1 MTRWLMIWLFSFAW
15 LLSGCGDGGGDGG
28 TFGGVGTIGGG
39 VGTTSVVYVTN
50 SGSDNVSGY
59 SINAATGALVP
70 IVGSPFANLSG
81 PSAIAISSD
90 GFFTFVANSR
100 ANNVTA
106 FRVSTDGSLIVVPST
121 ALNPNPASVGTTPG
135 AVAISSDT
143 RYLYVVNG
151 GSDNVTAFNIGAAGV
166 LTSVPQA
173 AGNSNPVSVG
183 GSHPTSVAISKLGRF
198 LYVANSGSND
208 VSAFSIGG
216 TGLLTLIPPSGTSR
230 NPISTGGKAPKGIA
244 ISPNGSFLYVANS
257 GSNDVTVFQIG
268 ANGLLSL
275 VQPAGSSAN
284 PVSVG
289 STTPN
294 AIVISQDGQS
304 VYTANGGGTVTA
316 FTTGNGGL
324 LTLVPS
330 SAGSLNPASAG
341 TAPVA
346 MTISSDGQ
354 FLYVVNGGGRVSA
367 YAIAQGTGGLAPL
380 NPLFGSPFP
389 AGTTPSAIATPG

>member
-1 MTRWLMIWLFSFAW
+1 MTKWLMVWLFTFAW
-15 LLSGCGDGGGDGG
+15 LLSGCGDGGGEGG
-28 TFGGVGTIGGG
+28 AFGGLGTIGGG
-39 VGTTSVVYVTN
+39 VGTTSIIYVTN
-50 SGSDNVSGY
+50 SGSNNVSGY

-70 IVGSPFANLSG
+70 IAGSPFANLPG

-90 GFFTFVANSR
+90 GFFTFVASSR

-106 FRVSTDGSLIVVPST
+106 FRVSTDGGLILVPST
-121 ALNPNPASVGTTPG
+121 GLNPNPAAVGTTPG
-135 AVAISSDT
+135 AMAISSDT
-143 RYLYVVNG
+143 KYLYVVNG

-166 LTSVPQA
+166 LTPIPPA

-183 GSHPTSVAISKLGRF
+183 GSDPASVVISPIGKF
-198 LYVANSGSND
+198 LFVANSGSND

-230 NPISTGGKAPKGIA
+230 NPISTGGTASKGIA

-257 GSNDVTVFQIG
+257 GSNDVTVFQIA

-275 VQPAGSSAN
+275 VPPAGSSAN
-284 PVSVG
+284 PIPVG

-294 AIVISQDGQS
+294 AIVISQDGQF

-316 FTTGNGGL
+316 FTIGSGGL

-330 SAGSLNPASAG
+330 SAGSLNPAPAG
-341 TAPVA
+341 TTPVA
-346 MTISSDGQ
+346 MTFSSDGQ
-354 FLYVVNGGGRVSA
+354 FLYVVNRGGRVSA

-380 NPLFGSPFP
+380 SPLFGNPFP